1 MAFSKP
7 KHDIADLVRKH
18 RPELE
23 KQHQLSR
30 DQKRLLTDIAQC
42 RTAILGGHL
51 EVCENGDFERV
62 AYNSCRNRGCPK
74 CQALAQEKWIAGM
87 RERILDIGHFHVVT
101 TAPADLRPLAKRH
114 PEEVYDALMKATS
127 AMLLE
132 LGRDRLHLTFGLTLV
147 LHTWTREL
155 LDHPHVHVIV
165 SAGGLAL
172 TGGEFIH
179 VKKYLFPYDMMGDV
193 LRAKMLESLSRLREK
208 GTFPEL
214 SDEVFNTLMASL
226 KRQKWNVHAEEPF
239 QKSTHVIQ
247 YLGRYTH
254 RIGIANSRL
263 VSVTDDSVTF
273 GTKDGKTATLHPV
286 EFLWRLVQHV
296 LPKGF
301 HKIRHAGLYACT
313 RPGGLRDQARAALI
327 ASGML
332 DSRMEDPR
340 ATLKMLEQE
349 AKRCPV
355 CGGQLH
361 RIRLSPER
369 PRAPPAA
376 SAA

>member
-1 MAFSKP
+1 MDFQRP
-7 KHDIADLVRKH
+7 KHDIADIV
-18 RPELE
+18 
-23 KQHQLSR
+23 KQHRSALERQYRLSKE
-30 DQKRLLTDIAQC
+30 QKRLLTDIVQC
-42 RTAILGGHL
+42 RTAMLGGHL
-51 EVCENGDFERV
+51 EICENGDFERV

-87 RERILDIGHFHVVT
+87 RERILHIGHFHVVT

-114 PEEVYDALMKATS
+114 PAEVYDALMKAT
-127 AMLLE
+127 ADMLLE
-132 LGRDRLHLTFGLTLV
+132 LGRDRLGLIFGLTLV

-172 TGGEFIH
+172 AGGEFIH
-179 VKKYLFPYDMMGDV
+179 VKKYLFPYDMMGAV
-193 LRAKMLESLSRLREK
+193 LRAKMLEALSRLRDK

-214 SDEVFNTLMASL
+214 SDATFNALMASL

-239 QKSTHVIQ
+239 HKSTHVIQ

-263 VSVTDDSVTF
+263 VNVTDDAVTF
-273 GTKDGKTATLHPV
+273 RTKNGQTITLPPV
-286 EFLWRLVQHV
+286 EFLWRFLQHV
-296 LPKGF
+296 LPPRF
-301 HKIRHAGLYACT
+301 HKIRHAGLYAST
-313 RPGGLRDQARAALI
+313 RPGGRRDQARAALI
-327 ASGML
+327 ASGVSV
-332 DSRMEDPR
+332 SRPEDPR
-340 ATLKMLEQE
+340 TTLKALEQE
-349 AKRCPV
+349 AMRCPI

-369 PRAPPAA
+369 PRAPPSQTAA
-376 SAA
+376 